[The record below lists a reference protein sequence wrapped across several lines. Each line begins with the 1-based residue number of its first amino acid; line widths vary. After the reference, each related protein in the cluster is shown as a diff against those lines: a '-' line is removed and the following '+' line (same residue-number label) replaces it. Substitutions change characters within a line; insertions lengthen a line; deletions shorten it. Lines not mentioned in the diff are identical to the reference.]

1 MNRDLLI
8 GGISGIVSRTITA
21 PLELWKIQQQNYF
34 IPNSTFRDVLQKEG
48 MRYLWKGNYTNCIR
62 IFPQYSI
69 NFAAFQFFNK
79 KIETYIENQNAKNFV
94 SGSLAGL
101 VAMSVVYPLETIRSR
116 LALQTNKSHYS
127 GLVDA
132 FLKTSIREKY
142 RGLGMSLLGFA
153 PYNGLNFA
161 FFYYYKNIF
170 SNFIEAEDMVNL
182 VAGGVSGMS
191 AVSWTYPSDLVRR
204 RLQLQG
210 FDKSVPKYNGI
221 RDCFRQIIRQE
232 GIKGLYR
239 GFGACYIKIFPTVGI
254 QFWCFEKGKQL
265 LKDY

>member
-239 GFGACYIKIFPTVGI
+239 GLGACYIKIFPTVGI
-254 QFWCFEKGKQL
+254 QFLCIEKGKQL